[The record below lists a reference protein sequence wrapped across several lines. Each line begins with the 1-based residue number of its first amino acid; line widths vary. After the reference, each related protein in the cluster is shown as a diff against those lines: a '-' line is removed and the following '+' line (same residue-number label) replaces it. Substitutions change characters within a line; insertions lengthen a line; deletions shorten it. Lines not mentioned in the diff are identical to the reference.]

1 MAALV
6 EAPRPAHHTT
16 TIRPRAVVPIVPVIP
31 RSLQTK
37 RKTQPV
43 LKPLTINDSS
53 KDVASSSKQ
62 PVEQNGGA
70 PLVLEGSA
78 PVAIVN
84 GNLETGRDG
93 DASETVGN
101 LGNSTLNPLEIA
113 TDCKFPTFRVSLKQC
128 RPLLQCLHFISYRA
142 KLTVQIRPK
151 ASSRTR
157 CQL

>member
-1 MAALV
+1 MATLV

-43 LKPLTINDSS
+43 LKPLTISDSS
-53 KDVASSSKQ
+53 KDVTSSSKQ

-70 PLVLEGSA
+70 LPVLEGSTPA
-78 PVAIVN
+78 VIVN
-84 GNLETGRDG
+84 GNLQAGRDG

-101 LGNSTLNPLEIA
+101 VGDSTLNPLGIA
-113 TDCKFPTFRVSLKQC
+113 TDCKFPTFRVSLKQY
-128 RPLLQCLHFISYRA
+128 RPFLQCLYFIS
-142 KLTVQIRPK
+142 
-151 ASSRTR
+151 
-157 CQL
+157 